1 MRIHMETKRI
11 SCASRPGPPGQ
22 PAWYCLRSQPRH
34 EQVAASHLRMIVG
47 ISVFWPRIRFKRATR
62 RGIISVTEGMFPR
75 YLFARFTLAEMQRR
89 VRYTLGVSEIVQFGD
104 QYPTIDDTVLD
115 ELRNYVG
122 GAEVRELNCEL
133 SKGSRVRI
141 VSGAFAGLG
150 AVVTQVLPAKER
162 VTVLMDFL
170 GRQ

>member
-1 MRIHMETKRI
+1 
-11 SCASRPGPPGQ
+11 
-22 PAWYCLRSQPRH
+22 
-34 EQVAASHLRMIVG
+34 
-47 ISVFWPRIRFKRATR
+47 
-62 RGIISVTEGMFPR
+62 MFPR

-115 ELRNYVG
+115 ELRDHVG
-122 GAEVRELNCEL
+122 AAEVRELNCEL

-150 AVVTQVLPAKER
+150 AVVTQVLSAKER

-170 GRQ
+170 GRQIQAEVERTSILAHPRELLAKDGDRFRMS